1 MNAQAA
7 RLQMV
12 EQQVRAWAVLDPQ
25 VLDAMASV
33 PREIYVP
40 TAFANAAYADAP
52 VPLGNGHSML
62 SPSVDGRILQAIA
75 VSAGASVLEI
85 GTGSGFLSACLSALG
100 VSVRSVE
107 IEASLARSAATRLK
121 ADGRLNV
128 SVETADATVLEPTAA
143 YDAVILSAA
152 LPVYDAR
159 YERWLRPGGRL
170 FVVVG
175 EHEPMDAMLV
185 TRTGES
191 EFQRESLFETVI
203 EPLRNAVAPS
213 AFRF

>member
-1 MNAQAA
+1 MNAEAA

-25 VLDAMASV
+25 VLDAMGSV
-33 PREIYVP
+33 PRERYVP
-40 TAFANAAYADAP
+40 ASFADAAYADAP

-62 SPSVDGRILQAIA
+62 SPSLDGRILQAIG
-75 VSAGASVLEI
+75 VRTGESVLEI

-107 IEASLARSAATRLK
+107 IDAALAQSAATRLQ

-143 YDAVILSAA
+143 YDAVIVSAA
-152 LPVYDAR
+152 LPAYDSR
-159 YERWLRPGGRL
+159 YQRWLRPGGRL

-175 EHEPMDAMLV
+175 QREPMEAVLV
-185 TRTGES
+185 TRTTDN
-191 EFQRESLFETVI
+191 EFQHESLFETVI
-203 EPLRNAVAPS
+203 EPLLHAAAPS